1 MNFYRLVFL
10 EKILLET
17 IPLKSRVWSSYPLIF
32 TLSDQSY
39 DSKNYF

>member
-10 EKILLET
+10 EKVFFET
-17 IPLKSRVWSSYPLIF
+17 IPLKSRVCGNYPLIF

-39 DSKNYF
+39 DSKNNF